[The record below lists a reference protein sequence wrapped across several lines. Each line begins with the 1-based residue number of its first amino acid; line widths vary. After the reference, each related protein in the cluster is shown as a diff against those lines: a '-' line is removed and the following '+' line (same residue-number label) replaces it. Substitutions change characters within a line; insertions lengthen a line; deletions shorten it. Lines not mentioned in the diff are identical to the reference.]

1 MVNVDL
7 QPLMALVQSKD
18 DDDDD
23 WMGAPAAGVYE
34 SKSGSIVDVLAD
46 MKERTRPTASSM
58 S

>member
-7 QPLMALVQSKD
+7 HPLMALVQSKD

-23 WMGAPAAGVYE
+23 
-34 SKSGSIVDVLAD
+34 VDVLAD
-46 MKERTRPTASSM
+46 MKERTRPTSSSM